1 MLKKNIDTII
11 VGRNYVSYLLGFQLL
26 LEKRDVLLLEDER
39 LSNGH
44 GHFNYF
50 SHIERSFIKSWAE
63 SISIEDTLDI
73 DNYLEVRPYISKLGD
88 REVLLGKNSPYS
100 NLRELSRKFPE
111 LFSELYIHI
120 KENLILEEE
129 FNDSYYKLSSRLG
142 NTLCRFKTMQN
153 INVQT
158 FMHHSPEVFN
168 DLFEIFYKSLTEEGD
183 NQDLASLFIYS
194 SRTIVHNVLTD
205 KLSKIEAIH
214 LFLSLLGPRYFFNT
228 AELNKSLEILLVS
241 RGGFFRSSPI
251 REWKFHKG
259 KPWCVELNSFEGI
272 VHPKHISFVG
282 GRPSSFPLKFDTKGT
297 YTNFNI
303 KLTHDKSLTDSF
315 DKYLFKVNKM
325 GTQFPFLCLT
335 NHEGNKVAQVFSRTV
350 ECQKAEF
357 YREEIRELLK
367 HERVIESGEEMSQT
381 EVGQEVVCS
390 HSFEN
395 VHIPSKVVIR
405 DAGNALENT
414 QLKDVHYIGPCQ
426 RSPLGLLSSL
436 LETKD
441 FRNFL

>member
-26 LEKRDVLLLEDER
+26 LENRDVLLLEDSR
-39 LSNGH
+39 LSEGL

-63 SISIEDTLDI
+63 SISIDEVLDV
-73 DNYLEVRPYISKLGD
+73 DQFLEVRPYISKLGD
-88 REVLLGKNSPYS
+88 REILLGKSSPYS

-111 LFSELYIHI
+111 LFNELFIHL
-120 KENLILEEE
+120 KENLIPSEE
-129 FNDSYYKLSSRLG
+129 FNESYYKLSSRLG

-168 DLFEIFYKSLTEEGD
+168 DLFEIFYDSLTKVQE
-183 NQDLASLFIYS
+183 NQELASLFIYS
-194 SRTIVHNVLTD
+194 SRTIIHNVLTD

-214 LFLSLLGPRYFFNT
+214 LFLSLLGPRYFFDT
-228 AELNKSLEILLVS
+228 SLLHKRLEELLVT

-297 YTNFNI
+297 YSNFNI
-303 KLTHDKSLTDSF
+303 KLSQNISLEENI
-315 DKYLFKVNKM
+315 DKYLFKLNKM

-335 NHEGNKVAQVFSRTV
+335 SNSHGKYVQVFSRAV

-357 YREEIRELLK
+357 YRDEICELLK
-367 HERVIESGEEMSQT
+367 LEKVINEDMEMSDAI
-381 EVGQEVVCS
+381 VGQEVVCA

-395 VHIPSKVVIR
+395 VHIPSKVVIK
-405 DAGNALENT
+405 DAGSALESNT
-414 QLKDVHYIGPCQ
+414 LKDVHYIGPCQ

-441 FRNFL
+441 YRNFL